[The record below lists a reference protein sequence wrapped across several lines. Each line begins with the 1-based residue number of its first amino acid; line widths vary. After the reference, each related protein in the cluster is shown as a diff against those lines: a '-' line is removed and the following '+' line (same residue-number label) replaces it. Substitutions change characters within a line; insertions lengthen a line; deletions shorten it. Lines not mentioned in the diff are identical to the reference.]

1 MRQALKRA
9 NLLFFCGFGCMLLG
23 SLLAKGMENGVLP
36 CLLLLLAGVALMIGG
51 WTHGKVRC
59 VCPRCGRSLYESG
72 FRMPTKLPNY
82 CPECGQEL

>member
-1 MRQALKRA
+1 M
-9 NLLFFCGFGCMLLG
+9 LFIGGFGCA
-23 SLLAKGMENGVLP
+23 LLACLVGKAREDSTLFG
-36 CLLLLLAGVALMIGG
+36 LLLVLAGVALMIGG
-51 WTHGKVRC
+51 WTHGKIRC